1 METGIHH
8 FARYLALVLRRF
20 WDDRLSQVAASLAF
34 TTLLSLVPLLAIVF
48 NIASAFPAFGDLTI
62 QVRGF
67 IAGNLL
73 PGTTASTV
81 IVDYMQQF
89 LEHAAGLTALGAAI
103 LAVTALMLLAT
114 IEGAFDVIWRGVGE
128 GRRRTMG
135 RSLLLHA
142 AILIIGPVVLG
153 VSLSVSSYLVTVSM
167 GLTTGIPLIGQFL
180 LKLSTEVVTV
190 AGFSLLYLFLPH
202 VGVAPRHALVGG
214 IVAGVMF
221 EIMGR
226 LFALYIA
233 HFPNYTLVYGAF
245 SAIPIFLLWIY
256 FSWLVVMFGGV
267 ITATLPDY
275 GRVPRKIESS
285 GLSHDV

>member
-1 METGIHH
+1 MKPGIQH

-20 WDDRLSQVAASLAF
+20 WGDRLSQVAASLAF

-48 NIASAFPAFGDLTI
+48 NIAAAFPAFGDLAL

-67 IAGNLL
+67 ITGNLL
-73 PGTTASTV
+73 PGTTASKV
-81 IVDYMQQF
+81 IVDYMHQF

-103 LAVTALMLLAT
+103 LAVTVFMLLAT
-114 IEGAFDVIWRGVGE
+114 IEGAFEVIWRGAGE
-128 GRRRTMG
+128 GRRRSVAS
-135 RSLLLHA
+135 SLLLHA

-190 AGFSLLYLFLPH
+190 VGFTLLYLFLPH
-202 VGVAPRHALVGG
+202 VRVAPRHALVGG

-226 LFALYIA
+226 LFAFYIA
-233 HFPNYTLVYGAF
+233 QFPNYALVYGAF

-267 ITATLPDY
+267 IAATLPGY
-275 GRVPRKIESS
+275 GRAPRKIEAP
-285 GLSHDV
+285 GIPPNV

>member
-1 METGIHH
+1 MKTGIHH
-8 FARYLALVLRRF
+8 FVRYLALVLRRF
-20 WDDRLSQVAASLAF
+20 RDDRLSQVAASLTF

-48 NIASAFPAFGDLTI
+48 NIAAAFPAFGDLTL

-67 IAGNLL
+67 IAGNLV

-81 IVDYMQQF
+81 IVDYMHQF

-103 LAVTALMLLAT
+103 LAVIALMLLAT

-135 RSLLLHA
+135 RSLLLNA

-180 LKLSTEVVTV
+180 LRLSTDVVTV

-202 VGVAPRHALVGG
+202 VRVAPRHALVGG

-226 LFALYIA
+226 LFAFYIA
-233 HFPNYTLVYGAF
+233 HFPSYTLVYGAF
-245 SAIPIFLLWIY
+245 SAIPIFLIWIY
-256 FSWLVVMFGGV
+256 LSWLVVMFGGL

-275 GRVPRKIESS
+275 GRVPRKFGPA
-285 GLSHDV
+285 GL